1 MKPIVQAYRRMMLIQ
16 QSRRFKW
23 IASLVLAMAAMAYF
37 VPVILTSHDLE
48 SQRQA
53 LVTAFMSPTGQ
64 NLADELA
71 NKGVTEF
78 NGRTYGST
86 VMRSEIRARLEQART
101 ESDLRTLASFLVDGQ
116 KAWWMPLAFVET
128 PGRAWGAMLVV
139 LAWLA
144 LLVWMEAALTGILVM
159 IGAGGLA
166 WLLLALGRPQ
176 GALSVAGIGLLSF
189 TFVMLIRA
197 ALLALRAPNQVCA
210 IAHTAV
216 KESVRLRVSV
226 FFIVVLLLLLP
237 LIPAMVSSEN
247 ALRYRIQSFISN
259 SMGATYYLAA
269 LMTIFLS
276 CATVSLEIRDRQ
288 IWQLMTKPVTRVR
301 YLLGKWLGI
310 VVVNLVLLLVA
321 GVSIF
326 TFVQFMR
333 DLPAQNEMDRRAVE
347 TEVLAARIAV
357 YPTYKTLDR
366 QALME
371 EVDRRIT
378 NDFTVMQEIQQ
389 GLRNEQT
396 ERRELA
402 KRLQQEHYQRQR
414 IIPAGMMQEY
424 RFEGLT
430 EAQRRGLTL
439 KVRYR
444 IHYHEDSTHE
454 RHPITF
460 IVKKNGRWTGGP
472 IEREYVPTM
481 SDFLTLLPQAIS
493 DHAEDAGT
501 LTLGVVNGYID
512 PQTGDVMPGPNTP
525 YSLNFDPEDFEVL
538 FIAGSFEANY
548 FRAMLVMWVKLAFL
562 AMLGIA
568 CATILSFP
576 VACLT
581 SLTVFLAATIG
592 PFLADSLQEF
602 DVQSAW
608 RIDRVIIK
616 AIATVMVY
624 LFEPFG
630 QYDPTGQLVEGRLI
644 AWRGVIRAF
653 GQLGILWN
661 GLALALGYLAFR
673 DRELATYSGQG

>member
-1 MKPIVQAYRRMMLIQ
+1 MLVHVYRRLAMMQ

-23 IASLVLAMAAMAYF
+23 IASIIAALLALAYF
-37 VPVILTSHDLE
+37 VPVVTTAHDLA

-53 LVTAFMSPTGQ
+53 LVQAFMTPQLGQ
-64 NLADELA
+64 TMADELA
-71 NKGVTEF
+71 NKGTTEL
-78 NGRTYGST
+78 NGRVYGSQA
-86 VMRSEIRARLEQART
+86 MRGEIRSRLEQSRS
-101 ESDLRTLASFLVDGQ
+101 ESDLRMLASFLVDGQ
-116 KAWWMPLAFVET
+116 KPWWMPLAFVET
-128 PGRAWGAMLVV
+128 PGRAWGAMVV
-139 LAWLA
+139 AMAWLA
-144 LLVWMEAALTGILVM
+144 LVVWMEAALAALFVLL
-159 IGAGGLA
+159 GAGGLT
-166 WLLLALGRPQ
+166 WLLLAINRPQ
-176 GALSVAGIGLLSF
+176 SALAVAGIGLLSF
-189 TFVMLIRA
+189 TFIMLIRL
-197 ALLALRAPNQVCA
+197 ALVSLRAPNQICS
-210 IAHTAV
+210 IAHTVV

-259 SMGATYYLAA
+259 SMGATFYLAA

-276 CATVSLEIRDRQ
+276 CATVSHEIRDRQ
-288 IWQLMTKPVTRVR
+288 IWQLMTKPVTRAR

-310 VVVNLVLLLVA
+310 VTVNLVLLLVA

-326 TFVQFMR
+326 TFVQFLR
-333 DLPAQNEMDRRAVE
+333 DLPAQNELDRRAVE
-347 TEVLAARIAV
+347 TEVLAARVAV
-357 YPTYKTLDR
+357 YPAYKPLDR
-366 QALME
+366 DALWE
-371 EVDRRIT
+371 EVDRRIA

-402 KRLQQEHYQRQR
+402 RKLQQEHYQRQR

-424 RFEGLT
+424 RFEGLG

-439 KVRYR
+439 KLRYR

-472 IEREYVPTM
+472 IQREYVPTM
-481 SDFLTLLPQAIS
+481 SDFLTMYPTAIS

-501 LTLGVVNGYID
+501 LTLGVVNGFID
-512 PQTGDVMPGPNTP
+512 PETGDVVPGPNTP
-525 YSLNFDPEDFEVL
+525 YSLNFDPEDLEVL
-538 FIAGSFEANY
+538 FIAGTFEGNY

-568 CATILSFP
+568 CATTLSFP
-576 VACLT
+576 VACMT
-581 SLTVFLAATIG
+581 SLTIFLAATIG

-602 DVQSAW
+602 HIPSAW
-608 RIDRVIIK
+608 RIDRVVIK

-630 QYDPTGQLVEGRLI
+630 QFDPTGQLVEGRLI

-661 GLALALGYLAFR
+661 GLALVLGYLAFR